1 MTMTTTQ
8 HISSYIAL
16 GMVLIVSAVGCS
28 TTRENP
34 ALAQARMAYMQA
46 QQNPQI
52 ATHAPVALRDAEQA
66 LQQAERAWARGK
78 DEQETQHLSY
88 MTERKVEIA
97 RATAEQKMAEA
108 EVQDLGKERE
118 QVLLDTRSREASR
131 AQQQAQEATTRA
143 TQLERELSDLKAK
156 ETDRG
161 LVLTLGDVLF
171 EFNRADLK
179 PGGMRNLY
187 QLVDFLKRNPTRNV
201 SIEGHTDNIG
211 SEGYNLELSQR
222 RAEAVRDFLL
232 DNGISPERITA
243 RGYGKAYPVASNNT
257 EAGRQ
262 QNRRVEVV
270 VLR

>member
-8 HISSYIAL
+8 HVSSYIAM
-16 GMVLIVSAVGCS
+16 GMVLIVSAVGC
-28 TTRENP
+28 TTVRENP
-34 ALAQARMAYMQA
+34 ALEQARMAYSQA

-66 LQQAERAWARGK
+66 LQQAEQVWARHK
-78 DEQETQHLSY
+78 DEQEVQYLSY
-88 MTERKVEIA
+88 VAERKVEIA
-97 RATAEQKMAEA
+97 RAAAEQKMAEA
-108 EVQDLGKERE
+108 EVQELGKERE
-118 QVLLDTRSREASR
+118 QVLLDSRAREANR
-131 AQQQAQEATTRA
+131 ARQEAHEATTRA
-143 TQLERELSDLKAK
+143 TQLERELSELKAK

-171 EFNRADLK
+171 EFNKADLK

-187 QLVDFLKRNPTRNV
+187 QLVDFLKKNPTRNV

-222 RAEAVRDFLL
+222 RAETVRAFLL
-232 DNGISPERITA
+232 DNGISPERVTA
-243 RGYGKAYPVASNNT
+243 RGYGTAYPIATNNT

>member
-1 MTMTTTQ
+1 MTTTP
-8 HISSYIAL
+8 HVSNYIAI
-16 GMVLIVSAVGCS
+16 GMVLLVSAMGCS
-28 TTRENP
+28 TMRENP
-34 ALAQARMAYMQA
+34 AIEQARMAYLRA
-46 QQNPQI
+46 QQDPQI
-52 ATHAPVALRDAEQA
+52 ATHAPVALHDAEQA
-66 LQQAERAWARGK
+66 LQQAERAWARDK
-78 DEQETQHLSY
+78 DELETQHLSY
-88 MTERKVEIA
+88 LTERKVEIA

-118 QVLLDTRSREASR
+118 QVLLNTRAREASQAR
-131 AQQQAQEATTRA
+131 QEAQQATTRA
-143 TQLERELSDLKAK
+143 TQLEQELSELKAK
-156 ETDRG
+156 ETERG

-171 EFNRADLK
+171 EFNKADLK

-187 QLVDFLKRNPTRNV
+187 QLVDFLKKNPTRNV

-222 RAEAVRDFLL
+222 RAEAVRNFLL
-232 DNGISPERITA
+232 DNGISPERLIA
-243 RGYGKAYPVASNNT
+243 RGYGEAYPVATNNT